1 MSLTSIINGSGFIYE
16 DEFRTILDEAKPLKS
31 DFTTISGRRPFLNIC
46 TNYPYILETKYE
58 AQLVGFTFD
67 YLARFMIARKIKKNR
82 MEVTK
87 KLVAYAGLDLLQG
100 HIFEENFDIEGIF
113 NSSINQ
119 IIDYI
124 QGNLDDFNILIRSA
138 ICLSRL
144 EHVFRSKLFPTTEY
158 VQQWFEEVPKN
169 INQDLTQLCT
179 DFETEFMNVLVNED
193 SEVIFNPIF
202 GRASEIVHGADADI
216 YIDGTLY
223 DFKTIRH
230 NGYRKVNTMQ
240 LIGYYLLERINSED
254 FNGTLLGSGIKN
266 IAFYKARF
274 GEIEKVDVSN
284 ISNIEIHVE
293 KAKSLF
299 NEWDSDLKRDEKG
312 NNIN

>member
-1 MSLTSIINGSGFIYE
+1 MSLTSIINGSGSIYE
-16 DEFRTILDEAKPLKS
+16 REFRAILEEAKPLKS
-31 DFTTISGRRPFLNIC
+31 DFTTISGEKPFLNIC

-67 YLARFMIARKIKKNR
+67 YLARFMIAQKIKKNR

-87 KLVAYAGLDLLQG
+87 KLVAYAGLDLL
-100 HIFEENFDIEGIF
+100 HRHKFEEDFDIDGMF

-119 IIDYI
+119 IIEYI
-124 QGNLDDFNILIRSA
+124 QGNMDDFNILIRSA
-138 ICLSRL
+138 IFLSRL
-144 EHVFRSKLFPTTEY
+144 EHVFRSKLFPITEY
-158 VQQWFEEVPKN
+158 LQQWFEEVPKN

-179 DFETEFMNVLVNED
+179 DFETEFVNVLINED

-202 GRASEIVHGADADI
+202 GHASEIVHGADADI
-216 YIDGTLY
+216 FIDGTLY
-223 DFKTIRH
+223 DFKTIKR
-230 NGYRKVNTMQ
+230 NGYRKENTMQ
-240 LIGYYLLERINSED
+240 LIGYYLLDRINSEE
-254 FNGTLLGSGIKN
+254 FNGTPVGSGIKN

-293 KAKSLF
+293 KVKSLF
-299 NEWDSDLKRDEKG
+299 NKWDFSLKRVNKMD
-312 NNIN
+312 NIN